1 VAPFQRAA
9 KRSVRKMDTLM
20 VKKDTNKKKKKAII
34 IAHESCQFSSL
45 LSLKTFHA

>member
-9 KRSVRKMDTLM
+9 KRSVRKMNKLM
-20 VKKDTNKKKKKAII
+20 VKKDTNKKKAII